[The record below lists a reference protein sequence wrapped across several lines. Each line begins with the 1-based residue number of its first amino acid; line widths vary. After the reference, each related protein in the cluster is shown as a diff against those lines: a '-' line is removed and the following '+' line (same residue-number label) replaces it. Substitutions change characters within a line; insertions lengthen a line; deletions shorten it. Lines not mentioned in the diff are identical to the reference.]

1 MTSVSVRFLPF
12 DEWVWPSRVI
22 EGTQGYRAPQP
33 RRGTALR
40 LVLALL
46 IALLIAAGGL

>member
-1 MTSVSVRFLPF
+1 MDVEATVRFRPF

-22 EGTQGYRAPQP
+22 EGAQVYHAPQP

-40 LVLALL
+40 QA
-46 IALLIAAGGL
+46 IALLIAKGVAL

>member
-1 MTSVSVRFLPF
+1 MTEVEITVRFLPF

-22 EGTQGYRAPQP
+22 ERTQGYRAPRL

-46 IALLIAAGGL
+46 IAAGGL

>member
-1 MTSVSVRFLPF
+1 MTEVSVRFVPV

-22 EGTQGYRAPQP
+22 ERTQGYRALRP

-46 IALLIAAGGL
+46 IAAGGL